1 MPLTKIQREEFEEYM
16 ETILDLY
23 SEDEYESDVENIV
36 YHYCKRKYDI
46 EREESVKIFYE
57 IVQSKKKIR
66 QILFLNIRVNIF
78 KGRSLY
84 FNVYIR
90 H

>member
-1 MPLTKIQREEFEEYM
+1 MPLTKIQKEEFEEYM

-57 IVQSKKKIR
+57 IVQSKK
-66 QILFLNIRVNIF
+66 
-78 KGRSLY
+78 
-84 FNVYIR
+84 
-90 H
+90 